1 MPHHPPTH
9 TSLNSVNANR
19 SVDSAV
25 QALAHDDDPD
35 TLLDTI
41 SLYLHIPF
49 CQAKCHY
56 CDFNSYAGMLGLRE
70 RYIAALLDEIR
81 LSGFHAHLANGQPR
95 RCRTIFLGGGTPSLL
110 TSEQVAAILS
120 AVRGAFA
127 LDATA
132 EITLEANPGTLEY
145 GHLDELRAVGINR
158 LSMGAQ
164 SFDPTLLRWMGRIH
178 TPEEIETAFQSARD
192 AHFSSVN
199 LDFIYALPGQ
209 SLETWSA
216 TLDRALALAPE
227 HLSLYSLIVE
237 EGTPLFRWVEQ
248 GRVQPAE
255 EDMAADMYELAQTRL
270 ADAGYRHYEISNW
283 ALPGHECRHNLTYWH
298 NLPYIGLG
306 AGAHGWYANQRYSE
320 ARPIHE
326 YIARVRAT
334 ANSSVPPEY
343 PSLQSISRGRT
354 LSVAQPL
361 VEWHP
366 SPKLPA
372 AATVE
377 TEDITR
383 DLEMSETAILG
394 LRLVDGLDL
403 RAFERRFGRDFGQVF
418 GAQLIEVRSYGLLET
433 HGDHLRLT
441 ERGRL
446 LGNEVFERL
455 LPEEPAT
462 PTQSEQVKAEIA
474 TH

>member
-1 MPHHPPTH
+1 MEADSNAATTARA
-9 TSLNSVNANR
+9 TSG
-19 SVDSAV
+19 DT
-25 QALAHDDDPD
+25 PD

-70 RYIAALLDEIR
+70 RYVAALIDEIR
-81 LSGFHAHLANGQPR
+81 LSGEQARMTDGQPR

-110 TSEQVAAILS
+110 TSEQVATILS
-120 AVRGAFA
+120 VARGAFA
-127 LDATA
+127 VDASA

-164 SFDPTLLRWMGRIH
+164 SFDPALLRWMGRIH
-178 TPEEIETAFQSARD
+178 SPEEIETAFQSARD
-192 AHFSSVN
+192 AGFSSVN

-209 SLETWSA
+209 SLDTWSA

-248 GRVQPAE
+248 GRVHPAD
-255 EDMAADMYELAQTRL
+255 EDLAADMYELAQTRL
-270 ADAGYRHYEISNW
+270 AEAGYHHYEISNW
-283 ALPGHECRHNLTYWH
+283 ALSGHECRHNLTYWH

-306 AGAHGWYANQRYSE
+306 AGAHGWYAHQRYSE

-326 YIARVRAT
+326 YIARVQAH
-334 ANSSVPPEY
+334 S
-343 PSLQSISRGRT
+343 PSLAPEHARPQRISRER
-354 LSVAQPL
+354 PL
-361 VEWHP
+361 PIVKP
-366 SPKLPA
+366 MINRQQSPNLPA
-372 AATVE
+372 SATVE
-377 TEDITR
+377 AETIMRE
-383 DLEMSETAILG
+383 LEMAETAILG

-403 RAFERRFGRDFGQVF
+403 QVFERRFGCDFEHIF
-418 GAQLIEVRSYGLLET
+418 GLQLTEVQSYGLLERR
-433 HGDHLRLT
+433 GDRLRLT

-455 LPEEPAT
+455 LPDNAAT
-462 PTQSEQVKAEIA
+462 PLSANMRTCRGQYDEEQ
-474 TH
+474 TP

>member
-1 MPHHPPTH
+1 MPHQTH
-9 TSLNSVNANR
+9 THPSPNSITAHK
-19 SVDSAV
+19 DFDDTA
-25 QALAHDDDPD
+25 QATGSETPD
-35 TLLDTI
+35 MLLDTI

-49 CQAKCHY
+49 CHAKCHY

-70 RYIAALLDEIR
+70 RYVAALIDEIR
-81 LSGFHAHLANGQPR
+81 LSGSQARLPNGQPR

-110 TSEQVAAILS
+110 TSEQVSAILS
-120 AVRGAFA
+120 AARDAFA
-127 LDATA
+127 VDADA

-145 GHLDELRAVGINR
+145 GHLDELRAVGVNR

-164 SFDPTLLRWMGRIH
+164 SFDPALLRWMGRIH
-178 TPEEIETAFQSARD
+178 SPQEIETAFQSARG
-192 AHFSSVN
+192 AGFSSVN

-209 SLETWSA
+209 SLDTWSA

-248 GRVQPAE
+248 GRVQPAD
-255 EDMAADMYELAQTRL
+255 EDIAADMYELAQARL
-270 ADAGYRHYEISNW
+270 AQAGYHHYEISNW

-306 AGAHGWYANQRYSE
+306 AGAHGSYAHQRYSE
-320 ARPIHE
+320 ARPIHD
-326 YIARVRAT
+326 YIARVQAT
-334 ANSSVPPEY
+334 AA
-343 PSLQSISRGRT
+343 SRIPCEDIHQHQLGVLRRSR
-354 LSVAQPL
+354 LSMAEPVIQ
-361 VEWHP
+361 WQF

-377 TEDITR
+377 LEDISNK
-383 DLEMSETAILG
+383 LEMAETAILG

-403 RAFERRFGRDFGQVF
+403 RAFERRFGRAFEHVF
-418 GAQLIEVRSYGLLET
+418 GAQLSEVRSYGLLET
-433 HGDHLRLT
+433 QGDRLRLT

-455 LPEEPAT
+455 LPEETTTPA
-462 PTQSEQVKAEIA
+462 QGEQAGA
-474 TH
+474 